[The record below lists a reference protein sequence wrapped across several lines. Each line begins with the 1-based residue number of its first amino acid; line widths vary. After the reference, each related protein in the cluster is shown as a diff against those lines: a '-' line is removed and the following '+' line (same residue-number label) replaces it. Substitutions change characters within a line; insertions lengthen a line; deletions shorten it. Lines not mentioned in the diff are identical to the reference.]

1 MSTATAAAGNVAGRV
16 WRQQKAHN
24 LSLVAAGVAF
34 YGMLAVFPAIIAT
47 VTVYGLVAD
56 PDHIA
61 AQLKPVTRTLPP
73 GASTLVTDQLTGAA
87 KVGQAG
93 LTVGLV
99 ISLAA
104 VLWAAAGAVR
114 ALITGLNVVAD
125 RPEQRGLLSRATLSL
140 ALTIGGLL
148 AVIIALTLLT
158 AFPAILRRFG
168 LPPAVN
174 TIFEALRWLVLL
186 LVLLVALGVLYT
198 FGPSRSK
205 QASTTDPG
213 AGPIRAKWQWL
224 SWGTGIAVLLWLV
237 FSLGFSFYVANFGS
251 YNRTYGA
258 LAAVIILM
266 LWLYLSAYA
275 VLLGA
280 EVDAVLRRREARRPD
295 PSAGVTQ
302 P

>member
-1 MSTATAAAGNVAGRV
+1 MSTAGALTGSVAGQV
-16 WRQQKAHN
+16 WRRQKAHN

-61 AQLKPVTRTLPP
+61 DQLKPVTRTLPP
-73 GASTLVTDQLTGAA
+73 GADTLLTDQLTGAA
-87 KVGQAG
+87 RVGRAG
-93 LTVGLV
+93 LTLGLV

-114 ALITGLNVVAD
+114 ALVTGLNVVAD
-125 RPEQRGLLSRATLSL
+125 RPEERGLLSRAALSL

-158 AFPAILRRFG
+158 AFPQIMRRWG
-168 LPPAVN
+168 LPPAV
-174 TIFEALRWLVLL
+174 TTAAGVLRWLVLV
-186 LVLLVALGVLYT
+186 LVIIIGLGVLYT
-198 FGPSRSK
+198 VGPSKPRE
-205 QASTTDPG
+205 PG
-213 AGPIRAKWQWL
+213 AAGPIRSHWQWL
-224 SWGTGIAVLLWLV
+224 SWGTGVALLLWLL

-258 LAAVIILM
+258 LAAVVVLM
-266 LWLYLSAYA
+266 LWLWLSAYA

-280 EVDAVLRRREARRPD
+280 EVDAVTRGRR
-295 PSAGVTQ
+295 AGG
-302 P
+302 